1 MRRWYLVHTK
11 PLGEADARS
20 NLERQGYEIYFPRL
34 LQTVRRRQRW
44 CEQIAPLFP
53 RYLFLNLD
61 EGRQSLKP
69 AHSTL
74 GVATIVRFG
83 SRYATVPDSIVA
95 QLQMRADGESG
106 LHRLAGHSS
115 LSPGTSVRVVEGPL
129 EGVEGVFECETGS
142 HRVLILLNLLGHQAR
157 VQMLKCAVAPTN
169 RATWT

>member
-44 CEQIAPLFP
+44 CEQIGPLFP

-69 AHSTL
+69 AHSTP

-83 SRYATVPDSIVA
+83 SRYATVSDNIIV
-95 QLQMRADGESG
+95 QLQTRADGESG
-106 LHRLAGHSS
+106 LHRLAGRSP
-115 LSPGTSVRVVEGPL
+115 LSPGTSVRVVEGPF
-129 EGVEGVFECETGS
+129 EGLEGVFECETGS
-142 HRVLILLNLLGHQAR
+142 DRVLVLLNLLGHDAR
-157 VQMLKCAVAPTN
+157 VQVPIHTVAPTD
-169 RATWT
+169 RAA